1 MWDPP
6 FPALLASA
14 RTFLSALQAMA
25 LAACDF
31 SDKELVVMIDEK
43 VNVRYRRPSG
53 RGQAEGSKS
62 SGNASSIWK
71 EKIA

>member
-14 RTFLSALQAMA
+14 RTFLSAVLVTA

-31 SDKELVVMIDEK
+31 SDKELVLIDEK

-53 RGQAEGSKS
+53 RGQAGDPRVQGMHIL
-62 SGNASSIWK
+62 SGRRR
-71 EKIA
+71 

>member
-14 RTFLSALQAMA
+14 RTFLSAVLVTA
-25 LAACDF
+25 LAACNF
-31 SDKELVVMIDEK
+31 SDKELVVLIEEK

-53 RGQAEGSKS
+53 RGQAGRPKS
-62 SGNASSIWK
+62 PGNAYSIWM